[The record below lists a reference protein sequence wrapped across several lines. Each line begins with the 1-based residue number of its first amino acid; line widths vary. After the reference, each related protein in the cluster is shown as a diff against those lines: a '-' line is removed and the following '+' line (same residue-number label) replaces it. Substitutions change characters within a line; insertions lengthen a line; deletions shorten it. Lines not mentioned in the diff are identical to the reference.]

1 MLPEKEV
8 VSKKKE
14 KHYQINI
21 NKFKWLALR
30 NTSLYICCICGA
42 IMKSVGGLIQPSVHS
57 LETPGLEYD

>member
-8 VSKKKE
+8 IPKKKE

-30 NTSLYICCICGA
+30 NTALYICCICGA
-42 IMKSVGGLIQPSVHS
+42 IMKSHWGPHPALGAYFGDLWIRV
-57 LETPGLEYD
+57 